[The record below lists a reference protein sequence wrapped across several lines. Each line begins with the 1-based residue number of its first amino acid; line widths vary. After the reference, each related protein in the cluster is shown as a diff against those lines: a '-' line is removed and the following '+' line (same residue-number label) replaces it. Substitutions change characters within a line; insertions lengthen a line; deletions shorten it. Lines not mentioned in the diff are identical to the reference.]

1 MVVVILVVPVV
12 GEQHGQWK
20 EGFGCMT
27 VQSTTTTVRGIAT
40 FLNILDSG
48 IDGARNGIL
57 LVMIVTYRHG
67 VNTYIYDICNNRKCR
82 PPITD
87 HRSMR
92 SKKFKF

>member
-1 MVVVILVVPVV
+1 MVVVILVVPVA

-20 EGFGCMT
+20 EGFGCVT

-67 VNTYIYDICNNRKCR
+67 VYTYIYDI
-82 PPITD
+82 
-87 HRSMR
+87 
-92 SKKFKF
+92 